1 VILTIQPRD
10 PLIVRDGR
18 PFYAFPGAKVRG
30 YSFPPPQVIAGAIR
44 SRVGFGCGYRPGEQ
58 DKDKWRGLL
67 NQVRILG
74 PVLFSLRT
82 NEALFPAPL
91 DALLVKLDS
100 VDQNCESKPEA
111 KQLRLYRLT
120 PEEAGGDVATNLPEP
135 LERPVFAPAEMPK
148 SKPEPMPAFWRKRH
162 FDNWLL
168 GDPATSLEIDEPTE
182 LGITGPE
189 VEYRT
194 HVKIDPNLQTAA
206 ESMLYET
213 SGLQFLHRAG
223 NTITDVEEL
232 ALFVQVVGEGL
243 SADCAAAMENSLS
256 GVHPLGGERRL
267 ALWGARAEPAWPE
280 KPPKEIVGEVKSS
293 KRARLLL
300 LTPADFNTDGNDLPF
315 IPQSGMFGRAKTV
328 AAAVGRPITVSGF
341 DLAKGSPKPGRRLA
355 PAGSVYFVDLGNVEN
370 IEAWVEEHWM
380 KVLPEQPE
388 QSQRDGYG
396 LTAVGVWR

>member
-44 SRVGFGCGYRPGEQ
+44 SRVGFGCGYGVGEQ
-58 DKDKWRGLL
+58 DKENWRNLL

-91 DALLVKLDS
+91 DALLIKLNDAGKNGQS
-100 VDQNCESKPEA
+100 DPA
-111 KQLRLYRLT
+111 AGQLRLYRLA

-135 LERPVFAPAEMPK
+135 LAYPVFAPAEMPK
-148 SKPEPMPAFWRKRH
+148 SKPEPMPAFWRIKY

-168 GDPATSLEIDEPTE
+168 GDPATSLEIDEPAE

-194 HVKIDPNLQTAA
+194 HVKIDPSLQTAA

-232 ALFVQVVGEGL
+232 ALFVQIVGEGL
-243 SADCAAAMENSLS
+243 SADCAAAMENSLV

-267 ALWGARAEPAWPE
+267 ALWETRAELAWPE
-280 KPPKEIVGEVKSS
+280 KPPKEIVEEVKSS

-300 LTPADFNTDGNDLPF
+300 LTPADFNTNGNNRPF
-315 IPQSGMFGRAKTV
+315 LPQSNGFGGARAV

-341 DLAKGSPKPGRRLA
+341 DLAKGSPKPSRRLT
-355 PAGSVYFVDLGNVEN
+355 PAGSVYFVDLSSVEN